1 MSWDAP
7 TETPRDYRIS
17 WARVGDNFLTWT
29 DTSSN
34 AFPTSPSYTITGL
47 DQGVRYKVRVRAR
60 FDGPPGSWSDIVEAV
75 VASAAPTAIPTT
87 TATDTPAPTATA
99 TSTSTTTPPQE
110 IRQNQQV
117 ATTSETTATDGA
129 NGQES
134 IGRTLPCHERR
145 ELAQR
150 GAYRRLVWSYHRR
163 DWSRNQDESLQQWVE
178 WVDPGQ
184 NWTTSPNWNGC
195 GCQET
200 S

>member
-60 FDGPPGSWSDIVEAV
+60 YDGPPGSWSDIVEAV
-75 VASAAPTAIPTT
+75 VASAAPTAIPTA

-145 ELAQR
+145 ELEKQRQLAQR

-163 DWSRNQDESLQQWVE
+163 DWSRNQDESLQQ
-178 WVDPGQ
+178 
-184 NWTTSPNWNGC
+184 
-195 GCQET
+195 
-200 S
+200 